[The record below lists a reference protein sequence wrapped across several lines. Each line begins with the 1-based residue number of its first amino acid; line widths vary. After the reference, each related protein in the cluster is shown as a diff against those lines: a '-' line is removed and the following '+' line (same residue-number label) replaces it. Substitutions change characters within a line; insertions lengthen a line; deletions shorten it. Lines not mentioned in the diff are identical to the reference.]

1 MDMVDR
7 EQLMQQQHPSDYGK
21 TEALQTWFTQQATD
35 EASRHE
41 TIKDSRTMRR
51 WCQQVERCRHSF
63 LQWYAN
69 YLGPKG
75 RLAAA
80 PGELEREGAAET
92 TLVNGQPAV
101 EEVTTGTG
109 HVQVQPEE
117 STEPPPLPH

>member
-1 MDMVDR
+1 M
-7 EQLMQQQHPSDYGK
+7 
-21 TEALQTWFTQQATD
+21 
-35 EASRHE
+35 SR
-41 TIKDSRTMRR
+41 RY
-51 WCQQVERCRHSF
+51 QQVERYRHSF

-80 PGELEREGAAET
+80 PGELERKGAAET
-92 TLVNGQPAV
+92 TLDNGQPEV

-109 HVQVQPEE
+109 NVNVQPEE